1 MRERF
6 SDFSRIPVSFRENR
20 SAGLLAEPT
29 ALLGRKTEMTKTNDS
44 IERPVFENV
53 LIERQ
58 DAASRFIGA
67 QATSAKWMVLPGS
80 RPVRLAELR
89 NSMCRWPI
97 GDPQLYDAFRFCGA
111 ACHLGDSYCVAHK
124 KMAFAPSKP
133 QRKLPE
139 GTISPARLQI
149 KG

>member
-1 MRERF
+1 MQRDRQSDSF
-6 SDFSRIPVSFRENR
+6 SIASKWENDSRRDAKSH
-20 SAGLLAEPT
+20 
-29 ALLGRKTEMTKTNDS
+29 MTKDNDS
-44 IERPVFENV
+44 IGRPVFENV

-67 QATSAKWMVLPGS
+67 QATSAKWMTLPGS

-97 GDPQLYDAFRFCGA
+97 GDPQHYDAFRFCGA
-111 ACHLGDSYCVAHK
+111 ACHLGDSYCAEHK
-124 KMAFAPSKP
+124 LMAFAPSKP
-133 QRKLPE
+133 PRRIPE
-139 GTISPARLQI
+139 GTMSPALLQA